1 MPQKYRRPWLPASG
15 SCDGASTALG
25 GQIDIPVKSPTS
37 PALLIKLHLH
47 VARGHGIGAPAD
59 PGHHDQ
65 SAQAR
70 FIVRTIIKTTCFSP
84 STIPKTQQKTAT
96 NSISPGNESN
106 KKSCHEHGAPPR
118 MLPQEPQPCLAR
130 WTEPTDYKHLFSIV
144 PTGRTKTASKIQGR
158 CYVFPVPCF
167 FSLLTFYPSLLLVSF
182 HLSLFILRIFNSPYT
197 VRSYHF
203 IILFIDRDIRR
214 KKKNFFY
221 QITKPTNTRTK
232 DQHISLL
239 HIFL

>member
-1 MPQKYRRPWLPASG
+1 MRTAVPRLAVLDPFLLPTSRTALSAGESSHFSGPIRPLDSLGRNIPNTVLRQAVPQKYRRPWLPASG

-37 PALLIKLHLH
+37 PALLIKLHMH
-47 VARGHGIGAPAD
+47 VARGHGMGAPAK

-65 SAQAR
+65 SARAR

-106 KKSCHEHGAPPR
+106 KKSCHEHGAPPC

-144 PTGRTKTASKIQGR
+144 PTGRT
-158 CYVFPVPCF
+158 
-167 FSLLTFYPSLLLVSF
+167 
-182 HLSLFILRIFNSPYT
+182 
-197 VRSYHF
+197 
-203 IILFIDRDIRR
+203 
-214 KKKNFFY
+214 
-221 QITKPTNTRTK
+221 
-232 DQHISLL
+232 
-239 HIFL
+239 